1 MDMHKLFT
9 EHPSSV
15 GESYGEHLV
24 HASYFAGRMMLAGL
38 ACMLHALLPF
48 VCVRTGSQAI
58 EELNAKMLARRR
70 APSQAA
76 MPHPPTS
83 ELHSPPTYHRA
94 RAR

>member
-1 MDMHKLFT
+1 MDMRRLFT
-9 EHPSSV
+9 EHPASV
-15 GESYGEHLV
+15 GETYGEHLV
-24 HASYFAGRMMLAGL
+24 HASYFGGRMILAGF

-58 EELNAKMLARRR
+58 EQLNAQMLARREASKR
-70 APSQAA
+70 
-76 MPHPPTS
+76 HPPVC